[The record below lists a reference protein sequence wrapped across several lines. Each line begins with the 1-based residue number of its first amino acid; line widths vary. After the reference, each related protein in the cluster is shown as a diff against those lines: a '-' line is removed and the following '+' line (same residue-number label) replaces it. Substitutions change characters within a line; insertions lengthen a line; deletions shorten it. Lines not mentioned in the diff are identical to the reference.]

1 MQNVDV
7 VGKTLGQFYHQ
18 HQHFACGSFSNFKVG
33 QGILVTV
40 TSPHIVNVKQ
50 MQNTPQKQNKKTTP

>member
-1 MQNVDV
+1 MLMLLV
-7 VGKTLGQFYHQ
+7 KLSKAL
-18 HQHFACGSFSNFKVG
+18 ACGSFSNFKVG